1 MFVEAINTASTV
13 VSSYELSKKAV
24 PLFSSIVR
32 RIKNGKLNIVIAGA
46 GGTGKS
52 TLGKILAGD
61 FGLENILQPYQ
72 VSNRTEEFQLDSKIP
87 SSILVLPGQSRS
99 WNEELRKIAN
109 SQVDLIIN
117 VVSYGYHSFA
127 RSGYVSYQN
136 HPTYQSGMTIEQFV
150 NTYTAKQRLTELDLL
165 KKIAHYLSLAHKKKV
180 VLITLV
186 TKQDLWWN
194 NRYQVRDYYQQ
205 GDYNLNIQD
214 IEAQL
219 GRNNF
224 IHEYISLSLVTENFR
239 SGDGE
244 ILVPVAEGYE
254 QKIQVE
260 NLYQLLN
267 FIKNNFG
274 IEIGR

>member
-87 SSILVLPGQSRS
+87 SSILVLPGQSRY

-117 VVSYGYHSFA
+117 VVAYGYHSFT
-127 RSGYVSYQN
+127 RYGYTSYLN
-136 HPTYQSGMTIEQFV
+136 HPDYQTGMTRLQFIDVYSEQRRTLEV
-150 NTYTAKQRLTELDLL
+150 DLL
-165 KKIAHYLSLAHKKKV
+165 STIAPHLLLSNKRKIFF
-180 VLITLV
+180 ITLV
-186 TKQDLWWN
+186 TKQDLWWA
-194 NRYQVRDYYQQ
+194 NRSQVQDYYQNSNY
-205 GDYNLNIQD
+205 DRKIQE

-219 GRNNF
+219 GKNNF
-224 IHEYISLSLVTENFR
+224 VHEYISLLPSR
-239 SGDGE
+239 SKTID
-244 ILVPVAEGYE
+244 
-254 QKIQVE
+254 
-260 NLYQLLN
+260 
-267 FIKNNFG
+267 
-274 IEIGR
+274 